1 MSNRKETPIAGAA
14 AGAEVHVGSPPRD
27 FLNAKAQRTTVYYH
41 EFASLLRGAQHRIAS
56 PKFSCLG
63 HEWRLVM
70 RVVSDQVRGG
80 DGDIDI
86 SVRLSHSSD
95 HPIRVSWSVTV
106 RSILLTTPTIRK
118 NEYMFNPTEVSDFYT
133 VPLDRRV
140 SRYLEKGTLVFE
152 VLMKSHE
159 PPRRQLPFIP
169 ENPMACN
176 FVQRL
181 FNEENS
187 ADIVFTVAHRDP
199 SNNDLI
205 GPLTT
210 TKFYA
215 HSLILKSA
223 APLLAELCKSTK
235 ASLAST
241 THVDIPGIAPDL
253 FHTLLR
259 SIYGY
264 TIPDLGND
272 NTQTMEIIDA
282 ADKFGVTNLKLEAE
296 AHYVNSLNIT
306 LDNVMDHFQYADSK
320 NCALLKEAVLDFIV
334 MHKAQIIEKKL
345 LSNTPVDLCNDV
357 LAAMMRNENAG
368 KAGGGKDDGLG
379 AMGISELRRKAFEK
393 GLEVDGSREMLI
405 AALESN
411 KRQRTTSGD

>member
-1 MSNRKETPIAGAA
+1 MSHRNETSFS
-14 AGAEVHVGSPPRD
+14 GAEVHVGSPPRD
-27 FLNAKAQRTTVYYH
+27 FPERTTVYYH
-41 EFASLLRGAQHRIAS
+41 DFKGLRWKRNGVIRS

-63 HEWRLVM
+63 RQWRLAMKIEERDRSAGVEI
-70 RVVSDQVRGG
+70 SASLHHAAG
-80 DGDIDI
+80 DPI
-86 SVRLSHSSD
+86 SVG
-95 HPIRVSWSVTV
+95 WSVSV
-106 RSILLTTPTIRK
+106 RSSHLPEPSIGE
-118 NEYMFNPTEVSDFYT
+118 NEGTFHPREGSIFYT
-133 VPLDRRV
+133 LPLKQHY
-140 SRYLEKGTLVFE
+140 SRYLEKGTLVFD
-152 VLMKSHE
+152 VLMNSHEHE
-159 PPRRQLPFIP
+159 PPLPFIP
-169 ENPMACN
+169 KNPMACN

-181 FNEENS
+181 FNDENS

-264 TIPDLGND
+264 TIPDLGCD

-282 ADKFGVTNLKLEAE
+282 ADKFGVTHLKLEAE
-296 AHYVNSLNIT
+296 AHYVNSLTIT
-306 LDNVMDHFQYADSK
+306 LENVMDHFQYADSK

-345 LSNTPVDLCNDV
+345 LSNTPVDLCNDI

-393 GLEVDGSREMLI
+393 GLELDGSREMLI

-411 KRQRTTSGD
+411 KRVRTISGD